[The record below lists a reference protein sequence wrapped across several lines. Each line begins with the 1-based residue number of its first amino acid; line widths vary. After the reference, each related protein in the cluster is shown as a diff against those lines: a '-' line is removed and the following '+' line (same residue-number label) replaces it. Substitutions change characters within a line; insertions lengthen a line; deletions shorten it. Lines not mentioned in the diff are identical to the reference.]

1 MLRAK
6 GVTVR
11 VIDLARCDMSEAV
24 AEAFRYSTLVLAS
37 STYNAEVFP
46 PMREFLADLVERNY
60 QKRRV
65 ALIENGSWAPMAA
78 KVMRA
83 ALEKSKDITFTD
95 FVVTLRSVV
104 NEAAE
109 AELSSLAEE
118 IC

>member
-1 MLRAK
+1 
-6 GVTVR
+6 
-11 VIDLARCDMSEAV
+11 
-24 AEAFRYSTLVLAS
+24 
-37 STYNAEVFP
+37 
-46 PMREFLADLVERNY
+46 
-60 QKRRV
+60 
-65 ALIENGSWAPMAA
+65 MAA

-104 NEAAE
+104 NEAAV